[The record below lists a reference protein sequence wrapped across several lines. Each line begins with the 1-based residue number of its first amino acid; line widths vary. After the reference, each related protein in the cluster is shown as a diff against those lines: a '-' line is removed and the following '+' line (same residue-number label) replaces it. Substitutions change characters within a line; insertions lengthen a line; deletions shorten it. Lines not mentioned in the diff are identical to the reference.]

1 MAITVEFFGIPRVR
15 AGLER
20 VEIPVVRQ
28 SVRLSEILAKV
39 AEQLPNFAESC
50 MQGDRLS
57 EHCIA
62 SIDGTQFVRDED
74 VEVEDHRTIILLSA
88 DAGG

>member
-20 VEIPVVRQ
+20 VDVPVMKKTAM
-28 SVRLSEILAKV
+28 LSEVLASL
-39 AEQLPNFAESC
+39 AQRLPGFAESC

-62 SIDGTQFVRDED
+62 SIDGAQFLGAED
-74 VEVEDHRTIILLSA
+74 IEIEDHRTIILLSA

>member
-1 MAITVEFFGIPRVR
+1 MAITVEFFGIPRAR

-20 VEIPVVRQ
+20 VDVPVKEKGAM
-28 SVRLSEILAKV
+28 LSEVLADL
-39 AEQLPNFAESC
+39 AQRLPGFAESC
-50 MQGDRLS
+50 MQGNRLS

-62 SIDGTQFVRDED
+62 SIDGTQFLGDED
-74 VEVEDHRTIILLSA
+74 VEIDDHRTIILLSA

>member
-20 VEIPVVRQ
+20 VELHLDG
-28 SVRLSEILAKV
+28 SAKLSEVLQQLAQRV
-39 AEQLPNFAESC
+39 PSFAESC
-50 MQGDRLS
+50 MNESGLGD
-57 EHCIA
+57 HCIA
-62 SIDGTQFVRDED
+62 SIDGEQFVRDDDVLIED
-74 VEVEDHRTIILLSA
+74 QRTVFILSA